1 MPVGHGGRMNVR
13 DVIGKRVLDKDAI
26 SLGKVDDLVVN
37 TSTWI
42 VSDIVVKMGLI
53 KKASVAVDK
62 IDKVGDEVFLNV
74 AKDQLK

>member
-1 MPVGHGGRMNVR
+1 MNVS

-42 VSDIVVKMGLI
+42 VSHIVVKMGLI
-53 KKASVAVDK
+53 KKTQVAVDR
-62 IDKVGDEVFLNV
+62 IEKVGDEVFLNV
-74 AKDQLK
+74 AKDELK

>member
-1 MPVGHGGRMNVR
+1 MNVR